1 MMFDILDLVML
12 PALALLC
19 AATSFE
25 DAREGLIRNKWIV
38 MGLLWGAAAY
48 GFLSISRI
56 FSPELT
62 LPALSNTLFNGSW
75 PRLQAMTA
83 LNSAS
88 ALLCGFLIFHIGY
101 WSAGDAKLFFAVS
114 LLLPLKYYFRHFLPV
129 FPAFCLFLNVIT
141 VSAVYVWS
149 EAILGIFKFARNN
162 PEKNILREVIDSSAV
177 KFRGGLDLFLA
188 ALVLFTAIMCL
199 NSFFRLSGKAT
210 VPVNMLAMLALLFIG
225 GSVERVLERRA
236 VRLCV
241 YAAAALFFGA
251 VLSSSLRL
259 QAVRMGVFM
268 ACMFT
273 LIFLMTGIIP
283 ELSSKYGT
291 HKKEMPFAL
300 WLSLGT
306 ILTAV
311 IKGSLLYLLVL

>member
-1 MMFDILDLVML
+1 MFDILDLALL
-12 PALALLC
+12 PALGLLC
-19 AATSFE
+19 AATSLE
-25 DAREGLIRNKWIV
+25 DARDGLIRNKWIV

-48 GFLSISRI
+48 ALLSLSRL
-56 FSPELT
+56 FSPDLT
-62 LPALSNTLFNGSW
+62 MPALSNTLFNGSW
-75 PRLQAMTA
+75 GRLLAMTA

-141 VSAVYVWS
+141 VSAVYVWA
-149 EAILGIFKFARNN
+149 EAVLGIFKFARNN
-162 PEKNILREVIDSSAV
+162 PEKRILKEVIGSSAV

-188 ALVLFTAIMCL
+188 ALVVFTAIMCL
-199 NSFFRLSGKAT
+199 NSVLKLSSRAS
-210 VPVNMLAMLALLFIG
+210 VPVSMMAMLALLFIG
-225 GSVERVLERRA
+225 GTVGKALERRNL
-236 VRLCV
+236 RLFF
-241 YAAAALFFGA
+241 YAASALFFAA

-259 QAVRMGVFM
+259 QAIRMGLFM

-291 HKKEMPFAL
+291 QKEEMPFAL

-306 ILTAV
+306 VLTAV
-311 IKGSLLYLLVL
+311 IKGSLLYLFVL